1 MAILR
6 SWLVV
11 LELLERCLSS
21 LGLFV
26 IGTALWPWLTQRL
39 PQGLGGSFE
48 MFVYLLILAFLLQDI
63 EAR

>member
-11 LELLERCLSS
+11 LELLERCFSP

-26 IGTALWPWLTQRL
+26 MCAALWPWFALRL
-39 PQGLGGSFE
+39 PTGMGGNLE
-48 MFVYLLILAFLLQDI
+48 MALYLLILAALLQDI
-63 EAR
+63 EAC